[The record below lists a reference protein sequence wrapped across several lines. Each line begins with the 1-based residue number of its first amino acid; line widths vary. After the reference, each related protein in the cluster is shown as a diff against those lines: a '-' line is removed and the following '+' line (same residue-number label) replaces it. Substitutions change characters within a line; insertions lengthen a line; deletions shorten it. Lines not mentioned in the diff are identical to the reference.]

1 MKTATSN
8 LRLHAYCHFKVKEPL
23 TFLSSFFIIFFKMNF
38 SFGFELNNDV
48 HLKMWSMQSMDWAG
62 IERVCVRQE
71 KVFVLKHDHCGES
84 SLMSR
89 QPMID

>member
-1 MKTATSN
+1 
-8 LRLHAYCHFKVKEPL
+8 
-23 TFLSSFFIIFFKMNF
+23 MNF

-71 KVFVLKHDHCGES
+71 KLFVLKHDHCGES
-84 SLMSR
+84 SLMSL
-89 QPMID
+89 